1 MKINK
6 FFNLAFLNISI
17 VVLVGLIVWSTA
29 NYLQGKEI
37 HIFILMGII
46 LLIPLIIYL
55 IKNVTGFYRQL
66 DS

>member
-17 VVLVGLIVWSTA
+17 VMMVGLIIWFTA

-37 HIFILMGII
+37 HIFILVVII

-55 IKNVTGFYRQL
+55 IKNVTGMYRQL

>member
-17 VVLVGLIVWSTA
+17 VVLVGLIVWFTA
-29 NYLQGKEI
+29 DYLQGKEI
-37 HIFILMGII
+37 HIFILVAII
-46 LLIPLIIYL
+46 LLIPLVIYL
-55 IKNVTGFYRQL
+55 IKNVTGMYRQL

>member
-17 VVLVGLIVWSTA
+17 VMMVGLIIWFTA
-29 NYLQGKEI
+29 NYLQGKGI
-37 HIFILMGII
+37 HIFILVVII

-55 IKNVTGFYRQL
+55 IKNVTGMYRQL